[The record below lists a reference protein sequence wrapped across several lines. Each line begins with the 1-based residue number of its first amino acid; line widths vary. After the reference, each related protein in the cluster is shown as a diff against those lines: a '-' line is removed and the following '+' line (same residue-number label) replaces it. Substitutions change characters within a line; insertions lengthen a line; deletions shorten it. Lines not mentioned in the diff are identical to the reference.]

1 VSVDVRNTTRP
12 GAEATDALA
21 LPPNLRAILVD
32 ADDTLW
38 ENNLFFLQSLD
49 WLCGVGR
56 SLGFSHRATMSIM
69 NRWERRNIRLRGYG
83 YASFEASMVSTI
95 GQLCAGSASGA
106 ARHAGLRQQA
116 LHWVRFLRRHPIV
129 LLRGVG
135 EVLPRLVA
143 RFPVI
148 VVTKGDQRDQMAKV
162 VRSGLLPIFHA
173 VEVVPEKYPAN
184 YLAVLAKHRL
194 APDEVVMVG
203 NSPISDINNPKRAG
217 IATIYIPHPMTW
229 HMELSP
235 ISPEGPPTMHVPD
248 FVALGELLD
257 GARTNQ

>member
-1 VSVDVRNTTRP
+1 MTSTDLAKLP
-12 GAEATDALA
+12 G
-21 LPPNLRAILVD
+21 NLRAILLD

-38 ENNLFFLQSLD
+38 ENNVFFLQSLD

-56 SLGFSHRATMSIM
+56 SLGFTHRAAMATM
-69 NRWERRNIRLRGYG
+69 NRWERRHIRLLGYG
-83 YASFEASMVSTI
+83 YASFEASLVASI
-95 GQLCAGSASGA
+95 GQMCAASPAGA

-129 LLRGVG
+129 FLPGVR
-135 EVLPRLVA
+135 EVLPQLVA

-148 VVTKGDQRDQMAKV
+148 LVTKGDQRDQMAKV
-162 VRSGLLPIFHA
+162 VRSGLLPVFHA

-184 YLAVLAKHRL
+184 YLEVLRKHNL
-194 APDEVVMVG
+194 APHEVVMVG

-217 IATIYIPHPMTW
+217 IPTIYIPHSKTW

-235 ISPEGPPTMHVPD
+235 ISPESPATIHVPD
-248 FVALGELLD
+248 FAALGALLET
-257 GARTNQ
+257 ARTNQ